1 MTGFGRVWA
10 ELGVLRVAGVSD
22 SDKLSARFMLLLVR
36 IGDPTR
42 IRGMLISLPEL
53 EILSQW

>member
-1 MTGFGRVWA
+1 VWA

>member
-1 MTGFGRVWA
+1 LTGFGRVWA
-10 ELGVLRVAGVSD
+10 ELGLLRVEGVLNLD
-22 SDKLSARFMLLLVR
+22 ELSARFMLLLVR

>member
-1 MTGFGRVWA
+1 VWA
-10 ELGVLRVAGVSD
+10 ELGLLRVEGVLNLD
-22 SDKLSARFMLLLVR
+22 ELSARFMLLLVR